1 MKELRSVV
9 NAVFLFLVFLFLWS
23 FVVPGYSGGG
33 KSGPRFLRMTVEERH
48 ALDEHGRP
56 DRVSFSVPYS
66 FVRGSLRL
74 AAMGTVRREMD
85 LHFREEVE
93 SEAVRSIWTELKEKP
108 EGTEVVRDEH
118 DDRLVF
124 VRKGSMVE
132 MTVLEG
138 ALEPPRVPELPEL
151 PEVPAIP
158 GTPGMPALPGTPGTP
173 GTPAT
178 PSTPE
183 APATTEA
190 PEAVTPPEEPA
201 RPAAPEAKVT
211 IRFPFRL
218 LEAIA
223 SEERDFD
230 VDTLLELLPQAGK
243 GEVLS
248 VEAPEA
254 SVRVWLE

>member
-9 NAVFLFLVFLFLWS
+9 SAVFLFLVFLFLWS

-33 KSGPRFLRMTVEERH
+33 KGGPRFLRMTVEERH
-48 ALDEHGRP
+48 PPHEHGRP

-74 AAMGTVRREMD
+74 AAMGSVRREMD

-93 SEAVRSIWTELKEKP
+93 SEAVRSIYSELKEKP

-124 VRKGSMVE
+124 VRKGTMVE

-151 PEVPAIP
+151 PEVPAV
-158 GTPGMPALPGTPGTP
+158 PGMPAVPGLPAVP
-173 GTPAT
+173 GTPAAPEAPVT
-178 PSTPE
+178 PATPE
-183 APATTEA
+183 APEA
-190 PEAVTPPEEPA
+190 ATPPEEPA
-201 RPAAPEAKVT
+201 PPPPAEAKVT

-223 SEERDFD
+223 TEERDFD
-230 VDTLLELLPQAGK
+230 VDALLELLPQAGK

>member
-33 KSGPRFLRMTVEERH
+33 KSGPRFLRMTVEERPGFH
-48 ALDEHGRP
+48 EHGRP

-132 MTVLEG
+132 MSVLEG
-138 ALEPPRVPELPEL
+138 ALEPPRVPELPE
-151 PEVPAIP
+151 VPAIP
-158 GTPGMPALPGTPGTP
+158 GTPGMPGMPGLPA
-173 GTPAT
+173 TPAT
-178 PSTPE
+178 PATP
-183 APATTEA
+183 EA
-190 PEAVTPPEEPA
+190 PEAVTPPEVPA
-201 RPAAPEAKVT
+201 PPAPPEAKVT